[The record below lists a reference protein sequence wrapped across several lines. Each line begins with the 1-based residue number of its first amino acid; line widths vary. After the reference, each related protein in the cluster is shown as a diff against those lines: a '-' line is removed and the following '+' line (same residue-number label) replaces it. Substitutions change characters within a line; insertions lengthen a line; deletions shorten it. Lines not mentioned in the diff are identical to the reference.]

1 MGLRRFGLAA
11 VLAALVTLTA
21 GFGSAAAKTTS
32 YGTRVA
38 IDAGGIRG
46 AEGHVASGQPR
57 CLRGRTVTL
66 FVEDES
72 SGDLVMIATAV
83 TDANGNWEV
92 VVQLSAGEYLA
103 KVESKQVKVKGKRR
117 TCRGARSMRK
127 FL

>member
-1 MGLRRFGLAA
+1 MELRRFGLVA
-11 VLAALVTLTA
+11 VLAASLTLIA
-21 GFGSAAAKTTS
+21 GSGGAAAKTTS
-32 YGTRVA
+32 YGTQVT

-46 AEGHVASGQPR
+46 AEGHVASGQLR

-66 FVEDES
+66 FIEDES
-72 SGDLVMIATAV
+72 SGELVMIATAV
-83 TDANGNWEV
+83 TDANGNWEI